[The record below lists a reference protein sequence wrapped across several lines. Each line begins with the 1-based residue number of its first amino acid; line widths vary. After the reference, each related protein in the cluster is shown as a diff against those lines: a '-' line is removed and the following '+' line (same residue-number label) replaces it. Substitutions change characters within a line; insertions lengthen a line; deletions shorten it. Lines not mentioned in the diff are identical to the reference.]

1 MLISNEQ
8 ALTGSDYLFR
18 ATEPHLSIIIL
29 SREGVDVT
37 FIKTLISDLNISAF
51 PNEIYEI
58 SSMLMGSDKHLIMI
72 KSFESAQASVNYNAI
87 LSKDLKIINELNRSS
102 YRIMPITFENFKL
115 FYKNQDMEGYFR
127 FFTKNYNRNI

>member
-1 MLISNEQ
+1 MVQKQWYGRKESRSKDFVELWLDKNKLTAELQKIIDLKKDLLQSNEAERILSILKDPSRMLISNEQ

-58 SSMLMGSDKHLIMI
+58 SSMLMGSD
-72 KSFESAQASVNYNAI
+72 
-87 LSKDLKIINELNRSS
+87 
-102 YRIMPITFENFKL
+102 
-115 FYKNQDMEGYFR
+115 
-127 FFTKNYNRNI
+127 